1 MAWAF
6 VGTKSDGRIDNFRL
20 ARDTSKI
27 ALPLSII
34 SVIN

>member
-1 MAWAF
+1 
-6 VGTKSDGRIDNFRL
+6 VKSATLPQSDKGRV